1 MNAHAPTLR
10 STPFELEVRKD
21 TRFDFSD
28 VAAIHTAD
36 NLYTSHFFNA
46 LSLVTPIT
54 EGILIRAIRKAQPLL
69 AGTELEADA
78 KAFIGQEAVHTREH
92 RAFNKQLEQLGYD
105 STAELEAIN
114 TKVAQLED
122 SFSLQEA
129 LALVVTGEHA
139 IYSLAHALLN
149 TPQAAYAQH
158 QEVRRLFT
166 WHALEEMEHQSVCD
180 DIYRHLYGSGLKHK
194 MLHYR
199 IFIQAS
205 RLLANM
211 ISTLM
216 AGLIRAERAPQP
228 GEYSA
233 FLKWLLI
240 NPALGS
246 RTLKELLGYFS
257 PVFSHWKRT
266 NEDQQLILKN
276 LSWVYDVATPTARN

>member
-1 MNAHAPTLR
+1 MNANSPSLR
-10 STPFELEVRKD
+10 STPFTIEVRKD
-21 TRFDFSD
+21 TRFDFSQMPA
-28 VAAIHTAD
+28 VHTAD
-36 NLYTSHFFNA
+36 NIYISHFFNA

-69 AGTELEADA
+69 EGTELEADA

-92 RAFNKQLEQLGYD
+92 RAFNKQLQLLGYD
-105 STAELEAIN
+105 STKELEAIN
-114 TKVAQLED
+114 TKVAALEE

-139 IYSLAHALLN
+139 IYSLARALLN
-149 TPQAAYAQH
+149 IPMDAYPQDR
-158 QEVRRLFT
+158 ETRRLFT

-194 MLHYR
+194 ILYYR

-216 AGLIRAERAPQP
+216 QGLISAERAPKP
-228 GEYSA
+228 GEYRA

-240 NPALGS
+240 NPGLGS
-246 RTLKELLGYFS
+246 GTLKEMLGFFS
-257 PVFSHWKRT
+257 PGFAHWKR
-266 NEDQQLILKN
+266 ESDDQRLILDN
-276 LSWVYDVATPTARN
+276 LNWVYADASPNAGS